1 MPSGVTSELAI
12 ATVAALG
19 GLIVAWWA
27 TRSHDEE
34 TPGPAV
40 RFYASLFRSMGVK
53 RLRDAAE
60 FRKRFPRREAFLAT
74 WFLTF
79 FVLFG
84 FGVMVWPTVAAM

>member
-19 GLIVAWWA
+19 GLLVAWWA
-27 TRSHDEE
+27 TRSYDDT

-40 RFYASLFRSMGVK
+40 RLYASLFRSTGVAK
-53 RLRDAAE
+53 LRDAAE
-60 FRKRFPRREAFLAT
+60 SRNRFPKREAFLAS

-79 FVLFG
+79 FVIFG
-84 FGVMVWPTVAAM
+84 FGVMVWPKVAAP